1 MIFGKNAR
9 LMLKYQKAKAK
20 MVEYD
25 VSKQEYPRFP
35 LNSNELSYPT
45 TYVLSRYSECIIEN
59 NHDELEELE
68 LLLNAT
74 AEYYDSAFK
83 SKDRPE
89 YDWDF
94 LLSGASAYFLRKDFG
109 SAKVLAKKVAD
120 LIADERSPQKLLT
133 NIYNYLLGGVY
144 LPYLKVVDTYE
155 RINNFFLDYFGKSE
169 SLEALKV
176 NLWVYRKEIY
186 EKGDSDSVFYVDILV
201 AAIIVACNNSSWN
214 LLPDSSGISH
224 EEWEPYLQSK
234 MSIKMLW
241 PAQRLIAEKGLLRG
255 GSSIV
260 QLPTGVGKTRSIELI
275 IRAAFLAERA
285 NTAIIVAPLRALC
298 NEVTMD
304 MYKAF
309 GTDVT
314 INQFSDILQN
324 DFWNLFSEDIK
335 RQILICTPEKLSYV
349 LHHDPLFLSAIDL
362 FVFDEG
368 HMFDDG
374 GRGATYELLVTH
386 IRQNIMSE
394 QQLVLLSAVL
404 PNSDDIAQWLFEGK
418 SCLATDD
425 SIVSTPKSIGF
436 SSAQRD
442 IHFFS
447 DDKLNEDYYIPRI
460 LRVVQLNKLP
470 KERSNKYF
478 PDLSSSIDVAIY
490 NAIKLCHNGGVA
502 IYLGQQRSMKTVFER
517 IINLDKRNYDLK
529 PLKDNTNQAELSK
542 IKGFIES
549 YYGAEHYY
557 TKAAELGVLP
567 HSSNLQNGVKLVV
580 EHALKNKY
588 VSCVVCTSTLAQGVN
603 IPIKYLL
610 VTSIRNGLQIVK
622 ARDFQNLMG
631 RTARAGIYTEGSII
645 ITDCKI
651 YDNRTNWKNGG
662 RYFWNDCV
670 KLFDT
675 KFAEPCGSSILSLV
689 QDFNVDY
696 DVTLSGEK
704 FVGMVIDHLGE
715 RDFLLDYA
723 KKLEKAYLK
732 TYPGRTQNMIIQ
744 EILLRQDIISHI
756 ENYLCLVYSTEISD
770 NDHKKSAVDICAN
783 TLAYALATEK
793 EKELLIK
800 VFQKIEENLQQYS
813 VENLRRYSNAM
824 SGIGL
829 SSLIEEWIVQN
840 ELTEKI
846 YSETDMLSMI
856 VELYLQINDDF
867 KNQEHMQSIC
877 QKWIDGKTPVEIN
890 NEEPIGIAEIE
901 SICNKRISYGLN
913 FLIGNVCDL
922 IVVDGE
928 DEKQVDPRNVMTLLQ
943 KKVKYG
949 VPNMTAI
956 SVCESIFNDRL
967 LAIEIAQIISDENIG
982 TDKILSMMK
991 AYREEIFDCLDF
1003 YPEYFKD
1010 RLTVLM

>member
-1 MIFGKNAR
+1 MIFGKNAS

-25 VSKQEYPRFP
+25 VSKQAYPHFP

-59 NHDELEELE
+59 NHDELKELE
-68 LLLNAT
+68 VLLNAT

-94 LLSGASAYFLRKDFG
+94 LLSGTSAYFLRKDFG
-109 SAKVLAKKVAD
+109 SAKVLAASVAD
-120 LIADERSPQKLLT
+120 LINDERSPQKLLT

-144 LPYLKVVDTYE
+144 LPYLKVIDTYE
-155 RINNFFLDYFGKSE
+155 RINNFFLDYFGKGK
-169 SLEALKV
+169 SLEALRS
-176 NLWVYRKEIY
+176 NLWVYRNEIY
-186 EKGDSDSVFYVDILV
+186 KNGDSDSIFYVDILV
-201 AAIIVACNNSSWN
+201 AVIIVSCDNSSWS
-214 LLPDSSGISH
+214 LLPSSSGIPN

-255 GSSIV
+255 ENSIV

-275 IRAAFLAERA
+275 IRAAFLSERA

-298 NEVTMD
+298 NEITMD

-309 GTDVT
+309 GNDVI
-314 INQFSDILQN
+314 INQFSDVLQN
-324 DFWNLFSEDIK
+324 DFWNLLSEDIK
-335 RQILICTPEKLSYV
+335 WQILICTPEKLSYV
-349 LHHDPLFLSAIDL
+349 LHHDLFFLSAIDL

-368 HMFDDG
+368 HMFDEG

-386 IRQNIMSE
+386 IRQNITSE

-404 PNSDDIAQWLFEGK
+404 PNSEDIAQWLFEDRG
-418 SCLATDD
+418 CLATDD

-447 DDKLNEDYYIPRI
+447 DDKSNEDYYIPRI
-460 LRVVQLNKLP
+460 LRVEQLNRLP
-470 KERSNKYF
+470 RERSNKYF
-478 PDLSSSIDVAIY
+478 PELSSSTDVAIY

-529 PLKDNTNQAELSK
+529 ALKDNTNQAQLSK

-549 YYGAEHYY
+549 YYGSEHYY

-610 VTSIRNGLQIVK
+610 VTSIRNGLQLVK

-675 KFAEPCGSSILSLV
+675 KSAEPCGSSILSLV
-689 QDFNVDY
+689 QDFNIDY
-696 DVTLSGEK
+696 NVTLSGKK
-704 FVGMVIDHLGE
+704 FIANVIDHLSE
-715 RDFLLDYA
+715 RGFLLDYA
-723 KKLEKAYLK
+723 RKLEKAYLK
-732 TYPGRTQNMIIQ
+732 ANPERTQNLIMQ

-756 ENYLCLVYSTEISD
+756 ENYLCLVRSTDTLD
-770 NDHKKSAVDICAN
+770 NDNKKSVADICAN
-783 TLAYALATEK
+783 TLAYALASEH

-800 VFQKIEENLQQYS
+800 VFQKIEENIQKYS
-813 VENLRRYSNAM
+813 VDDLRRYSNAM

-840 ELTEKI
+840 ELTERM

-877 QKWIDGKTPVEIN
+877 QRWIDGKTPVEIN
-890 NEEPIGIAEIE
+890 HEEPIGIVEIE

-913 FLIGNVCDL
+913 FLIGNICDL
-922 IVVDGE
+922 IVVDEE
-928 DEKQVDPRNVMTLLQ
+928 DEEQLDPRNVLTSLQ

-949 VPNMTAI
+949 VPNMTSI
-956 SVCESIFNDRL
+956 SICESIFNDRL
-967 LAIEIAQIISDENIG
+967 LAIQIAQILCDENIG
-982 TDKILSMMK
+982 TDKILNMMK
-991 AYREEIFDCLDF
+991 VYSEEIFSYLDL

-1010 RLTVLM
+1010 RLTLLM

>member
-1 MIFGKNAR
+1 M
-9 LMLKYQKAKAK
+9 
-20 MVEYD
+20 
-25 VSKQEYPRFP
+25 
-35 LNSNELSYPT
+35 
-45 TYVLSRYSECIIEN
+45 
-59 NHDELEELE
+59 
-68 LLLNAT
+68 
-74 AEYYDSAFK
+74 
-83 SKDRPE
+83 
-89 YDWDF
+89 
-94 LLSGASAYFLRKDFG
+94 
-109 SAKVLAKKVAD
+109 
-120 LIADERSPQKLLT
+120 
-133 NIYNYLLGGVY
+133 
-144 LPYLKVVDTYE
+144 
-155 RINNFFLDYFGKSE
+155 DYFGKGK
-169 SLEALKV
+169 SLEALKS
-176 NLWVYRKEIY
+176 NLWVYRNEIY
-186 EKGDSDSVFYVDILV
+186 ENGDPDSIFYVDILV
-201 AAIIVACNNSSWN
+201 AVIIVACENSSWS
-214 LLPDSSGISH
+214 LLPSSSGILD
-224 EEWEPYLQSK
+224 EEWESYLQSK

-255 GSSIV
+255 ESSIV

-275 IRAAFLAERA
+275 IRAAFLSERA
-285 NTAIIVAPLRALC
+285 NIAIIVAPLRALC
-298 NEVTMD
+298 NEITMD

-309 GTDVT
+309 GNDVT
-314 INQFSDILQN
+314 INQFSDVLQN

-349 LHHDPLFLSAIDL
+349 LHHDPFFLSAIDL

-386 IRQNIMSE
+386 IRQNITSE

-404 PNSDDIAQWLFEGK
+404 PNSGDIAQWLFEDRG
-418 SCLATDD
+418 CLAIDD
-425 SIVSTPKSIGF
+425 SIASTPKSIGF
-436 SSAQRD
+436 SSTQRD

-447 DDKLNEDYYIPRI
+447 DDKSNEDYYIPRI
-460 LRVVQLNKLP
+460 LRVEQLKKLP
-470 KERSNKYF
+470 RERSNKYF
-478 PDLSSSIDVAIY
+478 PDLSLSTDVAIY

-529 PLKDNTNQAELSK
+529 ALKDNTNQAELSK

-549 YYGAEHYY
+549 YYGSEHYY

-610 VTSIRNGLQIVK
+610 VTSIRNGLQLVK

-662 RYFWNDCV
+662 GYLWNDCV

-675 KFAEPCGSSILSLV
+675 KLTEPCGSSILSLV
-689 QDFNVDY
+689 QDFNIDY
-696 DVTLSGEK
+696 DVTVSGEK
-704 FVGMVIDHLGE
+704 FIDIVIDHLDE

-732 TYPGRTQNMIIQ
+732 VNPKRTQNLIVQ
-744 EILLRQDIISHI
+744 EILLRQDIISNI
-756 ENYLCLVYSTEISD
+756 ENYLCLVRSAETLV
-770 NDHKKSAVDICAN
+770 NDSKKSAVDICTN
-783 TLAYALATEK
+783 TLAYAMATEK

-800 VFQKIEENLQQYS
+800 VFQKIEENIQQYS
-813 VENLRRYSNAM
+813 VEKLSRYSNAM

-846 YSETDMLSMI
+846 YTETELLSVI
-856 VELYLQINDDF
+856 AELYLQICGEF
-867 KNQEHMQSIC
+867 RYQEHIQSISE
-877 QKWIDGKTPVEIN
+877 KWIDGQTPMEIN
-890 NEEPIGIAEIE
+890 NKETIGIAEVE
-901 SICNKRISYGLN
+901 TLCNKRISYEMN
-913 FLIGNVCDL
+913 FLIGNICDL
-922 IVVDGE
+922 IEVDE
-928 DEKQVDPRNVMTLLQ
+928 ENEEQVDQRNILTLLQ

-956 SVCESIFNDRL
+956 SICESIFNDRL
-967 LAIEIAQIISDENIG
+967 LAIELAQILSDANIG
-982 TDKILSMMK
+982 TDKILNMLK
-991 AYREEIFDCLDF
+991 AHSEEIFSCLDS

-1010 RLTVLM
+1010 RLSVLMK

>member
-1 MIFGKNAR
+1 MIFGKNAG

-25 VSKQEYPRFP
+25 VSKQEYPHFP

-59 NHDELEELE
+59 NHDELKELE
-68 LLLNAT
+68 SLLITT

-109 SAKVLAKKVAD
+109 SAKVLTARVVD
-120 LIADERSPQKLLT
+120 LIDEERSPQKLLT
-133 NIYNYLLGGVY
+133 NLYNYLLGGVY
-144 LPYLKVVDTYE
+144 LPYLRVIDTYE
-155 RINNFFLDYFGKSE
+155 RINNFFLDYFGKGK
-169 SLEALKV
+169 SLEALKS
-176 NLWVYRKEIY
+176 NLWVYRNEIY
-186 EKGDSDSVFYVDILV
+186 ENGDPDSIFYVDILV
-201 AAIIVACNNSSWN
+201 AVIIVACENSSWS
-214 LLPDSSGISH
+214 LLPSSSGIPD

-255 GSSIV
+255 ESSIV

-275 IRAAFLAERA
+275 IRAAFLSERA
-285 NTAIIVAPLRALC
+285 NIAIIVAPLRALC
-298 NEVTMD
+298 NEITMD

-309 GTDVT
+309 GNDVT
-314 INQFSDILQN
+314 INQFSDVLQN

-349 LHHDPLFLSAIDL
+349 LHHDPFFLSAIDL

-386 IRQNIMSE
+386 IRQNITSE
-394 QQLVLLSAVL
+394 RQFVLLSAVL
-404 PNSDDIAQWLFEGK
+404 PNSGDIAQWLFEDRG
-418 SCLATDD
+418 CLATDD

-436 SSAQRD
+436 SSTQRD

-447 DDKLNEDYYIPRI
+447 DDKSNEDYYIPRI
-460 LRVVQLNKLP
+460 LRVEQLKKLP
-470 KERSNKYF
+470 RERSNKYF
-478 PDLSSSIDVAIY
+478 PDLSSSTDVAIY

-517 IINLDKRNYDLK
+517 IINLDKRNYDLQA
-529 PLKDNTNQAELSK
+529 LKDNTNQAELSK

-549 YYGAEHYY
+549 YYGSEHYY

-610 VTSIRNGLQIVK
+610 VTSIRNGLQLVK

-645 ITDCKI
+645 ITDPKI
-651 YDNRTNWKNGG
+651 YDQRKRGQGYYTWEKCSSMLNAN
-662 RYFWNDCV
+662 CS
-670 KLFDT
+670 
-675 KFAEPCGSSILSLV
+675 EPCGSSILKLV
-689 QDFNVDY
+689 QNIQIDY
-696 DVTLSGEK
+696 EVIFPAEK
-704 FVGMVIDHLGE
+704 FVRYYIEYIEEDNEIDKL
-715 RDFLLDYA
+715 A
-723 KKLEKAYLK
+723 KKLTEAFFKKYPDKISNNIYEELSYRKNVLAAIESYLF
-732 TYPGRTQNMIIQ
+732 MVF
-744 EILLRQDIISHI
+744 
-756 ENYLCLVYSTEISD
+756 ENTEEC
-770 NDHKKSAVDICAN
+770 NRNEVANNVCRN
-783 TLAYALATEK
+783 TLAYSLANDQEKNMLEVIFEAITKKISHLVGVDIHRYSSSMAGVELSKKIEKWLTNVDISALLISEK
-793 EKELLIK
+793 YCLKEVIAFYKSVYNIGKHQDCFELLC
-800 VFQKIEENLQQYS
+800 NL
-813 VENLRRYSNAM
+813 
-824 SGIGL
+824 
-829 SSLIEEWIVQN
+829 
-840 ELTEKI
+840 
-846 YSETDMLSMI
+846 
-856 VELYLQINDDF
+856 
-867 KNQEHMQSIC
+867 
-877 QKWIDGKTPVEIN
+877 WIDGVVPHEMSRITGIN
-890 NEEPIGIAEIE
+890 VFDTDDV
-901 SICNKRISYGLN
+901 CNKKISYELN
-913 FLIGNVCDL
+913 FLIGNICDML
-922 IVVDGE
+922 FDCEETEFDKLKNMLNI
-928 DEKQVDPRNVMTLLQ
+928 LQ

-949 VPNMTAI
+949 VASQTAI
-956 SVCESIFNDRL
+956 SICETIFYDRI
-967 LAIEIAQIISDENIG
+967 LAMRFTNIIGDDDISSEKILEAIAQH
-982 TDKILSMMK
+982 K
-991 AYREEIFDCLDF
+991 EEIFESLAQ
-1003 YPEYFKD
+1003 YPAYFEE
-1010 RLTVLM
+1010 RLKFLLK